1 MDVLTA
7 RQLMQ
12 RDCLIVE
19 AGLSPM
25 LCGRRETCT
34 DYYPPT
40 DLESTILRL
49 GLRHGYKIIDHVGR

>member
-1 MDVLTA
+1 
-7 RQLMQ
+7 MQ